1 MSLISWF
8 QLFQL
13 HFIIISIII
22 PTGLKILRE
31 ERLDHLNYPENW
43 SGFCLCCCVNYS
55 LGDLVEIAA
64 FGCRLNYARFN
75 VRFNL
80 LKNDFTRHHHLPL
93 LLDIII
99 TITVVVLVVIVILIS
114 KIIIT
119 IALSDMSSQSW
130 VNWRK
135 DCTCLCRVKQSPST

>member
-13 HFIIISIII
+13 HFIIISNII
-22 PTGLKILRE
+22 PTGLKIHRE
-31 ERLDHLNYPENW
+31 ERLDHLSYRENS

-55 LGDLVEIAA
+55 LGDLVELAA
-64 FGCRLNYARFN
+64 FGCRLNYASFN

-80 LKNDFTRHHHLPL
+80 LKNDFTRHHHLSL

-99 TITVVVLVVIVILIS
+99 TIIIVVLVIVILTS
-114 KIIIT
+114 KIII
-119 IALSDMSSQSW
+119 IINAIGVSHLSYPLLVTVPRQTHSPI
-130 VNWRK
+130 
-135 DCTCLCRVKQSPST
+135 RVVSHE